1 MTRLADAP
9 ATSRN
14 REPILEV
21 LKQELRDCRNVL
33 EIGSGT
39 GQHAVYFAE
48 HLPTLRWQ
56 TSDREENLAN
66 ISNRLNSVA
75 RDNIGEPLALDVL
88 HDEDP
93 DGAYDGIFSANTAHI
108 MSIQAVVALFALVGR
123 LLPEGA
129 PFCLYGP
136 FRIDGEFTSDSNEQF
151 DTSLK
156 QRDSAM
162 GIRDLEY
169 LDELAAL
176 AQLQR
181 TALYAMPANNFIA
194 VWRKMAT
201 VAGSA

>member
-21 LKQELRDCRNVL
+21 LKQELSACENVL

-48 HLPTLRWQ
+48 QMPALKWQ
-56 TSDREENLAN
+56 TSDREENCAD
-66 ISNRLNSVA
+66 IAARLRSA
-75 RDNIGEPLALDVL
+75 GLDNIGLPLALDVL
-88 HDEDP
+88 HDSDP

-136 FRIDGEFTSDSNEQF
+136 FRIDGEFTSESNEQF
-151 DTSLK
+151 DSSLK
-156 QRDSAM
+156 RRDTAM

-169 LDELAAL
+169 LDELASL

-201 VAGSA
+201 VVANP

>member
-21 LKQELRDCRNVL
+21 LKQVLRDCRNVL

-201 VAGSA
+201 VTGSA

>member
-56 TSDREENLAN
+56 TSDREENLAD